1 MSQSLSKLYVH
12 IIFHVKNDSTLVAEE
27 DRTKLYAYIGSVLNS
42 NDSSPILINGVC
54 DHVHI
59 LCVASKNIALSK
71 LVEEVKKNSSRWIK
85 TESVRYEKFAW
96 QGGYG
101 CFSVSPSLL
110 DKNKQYIA
118 NQEIHHEKISF
129 KDEYISFL
137 KEYGIEYNEKF
148 LWTN

>member
-12 IIFHVKNDSTLVAEE
+12 IIFHIKNDSTPIAEE
-27 DRTKLYAYIGSVLNS
+27 DRAKLYAYIGSILHS
-42 NDSSPILINGVC
+42 NDSYSILINGVC

-85 TESVRYEKFAW
+85 TESTRYKKFAW

-118 NQEIHHEKISF
+118 NQTTHHEKISF
-129 KDEYISFL
+129 KDEYILFL
-137 KEYGIEYNEKF
+137 KEYGIKYNEKF